1 MEIVRYKYAMNGFR
15 HIELYST
22 AATSSAMSE
31 AIGDELT
38 WYMPLPPSLLDEVVK
53 PPNVELI
60 KSVSIE
66 INEDL
71 ETQPHANID
80 PNLDPEE
87 QKKDGTKSRGGHTF
101 HLSVS
106 KAMGLNNNTRNERT
120 RTKSN
125 TTSNPLFHV
134 DANIEEQ
141 AKQDG
146 TMNELRQWDEAQIAW
161 GTLSH
166 ALMIYEKYI
175 RAGALLEINISHRI
189 RKIMGK
195 QFTELKA
202 LYMDNHQ
209 ELISGKLE
217 DIMSG
222 SNRFSDNVRI
232 FSKYPEKRK
241 QLEIIFDSTCKQ
253 IESLMN
259 DSYLRFRSTH
269 TYHRLLKQLIKN
281 QRKKEKKDNFL
292 SKTSSQ
298 LYVIKDKLTAKKSN
312 L

>member
-1 MEIVRYKYAMNGFR
+1 MNGFR

-22 AATSSAMSE
+22 AATSSAVSD

-53 PPNVELI
+53 PPDLELI

-71 ETQPHANID
+71 VTQPHANID
-80 PNLDPEE
+80 PNNPEE
-87 QKKDGTKSRGGHTF
+87 QKDEPPKKSRGEHTF
-101 HLSVS
+101 HLSVT
-106 KAMGLNNNTRNERT
+106 KAINKANNTRNGRT
-120 RTKSN
+120 RTQSN

-134 DANIEEQ
+134 NANIENE

-146 TMNELRQWDEAQIAW
+146 TMNELDQWDEAQIAW

-175 RAGALLEINISHRI
+175 RSGALLEINISHRV
-189 RKIMGK
+189 RQQMRK
-195 QFTELKA
+195 QFTDLKK
-202 LYMDNHQ
+202 LYMDNH
-209 ELISGKLE
+209 EDLISGKLE

-222 SNRFSDNVRI
+222 TNRFSDNVRI

-241 QLEIIFDSTCKQ
+241 EMEIIFDSTCKQ

-259 DSYLRFRSTH
+259 DSYLRFRSTQ

-281 QRKKEKKDNFL
+281 QRKKEKKENFL

-298 LYVIKDKLTAKKSN
+298 LSVIKDKLTAKKAN